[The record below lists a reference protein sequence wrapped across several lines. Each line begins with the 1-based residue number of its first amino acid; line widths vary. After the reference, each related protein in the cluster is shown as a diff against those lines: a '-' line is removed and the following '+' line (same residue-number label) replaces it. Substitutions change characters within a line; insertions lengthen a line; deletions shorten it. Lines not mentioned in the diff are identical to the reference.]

1 MYYTPL
7 ADNSLMRRA
16 PDGTLSVIAR
26 DSQLRWVDAPLL
38 DDHGHIYLPVPQI
51 DGAPAF
57 NDGKSTIRFPV
68 KLYQI
73 DLPASCVLAGR
84 CAGPSR
90 R

>member
-1 MYYTPL
+1 MAVSCLWPGYTKSRTRP
-7 ADNSLMRRA
+7 
-16 PDGTLSVIAR
+16 
-26 DSQLRWVDAPLL
+26 
-38 DDHGHIYLPVPQI
+38 DHGHIYLPVPQI